1 MNTNIGIKIM
11 YTSSALYTF
20 AQKIMSSLK
29 YSNFKSHNNNI
40 TYQPSSVFKY
50 VLEL

>member
-20 AQKIMSSLK
+20 EQNIMNSLK
-29 YSNFKSHNNNI
+29 YSNFKSHNTNV

-50 VLEL
+50 MLEL